1 MDTNEINKLHQ
12 RDINEQLGRLPSQT
26 EVTKAIKGM
35 SSEKAP
41 GKSGVTTDMLKN
53 LPPDGFNLLTTLI
66 QNYWQDIN
74 CDFDSWHT
82 NILSLLYKGKGDSRD
97 PKNWRPICL
106 KETTAKIISTIVAK
120 RLLDHINDIGARTQ
134 FGHIGCQEALHS
146 LRNLLI
152 TRRHHGKE
160 TYVLFVDLIKAF
172 DSIDQNVMFKILEKY
187 GIPQTLLDVIKKM
200 YNDVRL
206 QFTIGKEKRH
216 INYTN
221 GVFQGD
227 NASPIL
233 FLFVMMAATD
243 SFTSTFQ
250 LDDKPTFNYFPDKAN
265 ARRQNGRLKGQ
276 CPKAKGVTF
285 EIENLLYVDD
295 GVFICNTRSDLERLT
310 QELHRHF
317 LKFGLKMHVGYGT
330 ENSKTVAMYFPPTLE
345 MTTQHIQ
352 HNRLPPNITINDGKN
367 YVHFVNHFKYLG
379 AYISDTLKE
388 DFEIQTRIS
397 KAWSVLGAMKHFFK
411 GKDVDLR
418 AKALLYVGGPLNAL
432 LWGAE
437 SWNLS
442 KTNLNKLNAF
452 HHTAM
457 RWILG
462 INMERVKNER
472 IKNVN
477 IRRTFCNLPTVDYY
491 IKRRVWNY
499 IRKIVRTE
507 QDHLPKKLLGAWIQ
521 CPRKL
526 GQPQKSCRN
535 LAISALR
542 TILPEI
548 SENGKF
554 SDFFELAKNKSTW
567 TNILKEHEEVTL
579 LSRNHTDENE
589 PFETDLS
596 YISFDDINT
605 NINTP
610 TGP

>member
-1 MDTNEINKLHQ
+1 
-12 RDINEQLGRLPSQT
+12 
-26 EVTKAIKGM
+26 
-35 SSEKAP
+35 
-41 GKSGVTTDMLKN
+41 
-53 LPPDGFNLLTTLI
+53 
-66 QNYWQDIN
+66 
-74 CDFDSWHT
+74 
-82 NILSLLYKGKGDSRD
+82 
-97 PKNWRPICL
+97 
-106 KETTAKIISTIVAK
+106 
-120 RLLDHINDIGARTQ
+120 
-134 FGHIGCQEALHS
+134 
-146 LRNLLI
+146 
-152 TRRHHGKE
+152 
-160 TYVLFVDLIKAF
+160 
-172 DSIDQNVMFKILEKY
+172 
-187 GIPQTLLDVIKKM
+187 
-200 YNDVRL
+200 
-206 QFTIGKEKRH
+206 
-216 INYTN
+216 
-221 GVFQGD
+221 
-227 NASPIL
+227 
-233 FLFVMMAATD
+233 
-243 SFTSTFQ
+243 
-250 LDDKPTFNYFPDKAN
+250 
-265 ARRQNGRLKGQ
+265 
-276 CPKAKGVTF
+276 
-285 EIENLLYVDD
+285 
-295 GVFICNTRSDLERLT
+295 
-310 QELHRHF
+310 
-317 LKFGLKMHVGYGT
+317 
-330 ENSKTVAMYFPPTLE
+330 MYFPPTLE
-345 MTTQHIQ
+345 VTTQHIQ

-379 AYISDTLKE
+379 SYISDTLKE

-397 KAWSVLGAMKHFFK
+397 KAWSVLGAMKLFFK

-418 AKALLYVGGPLNAL
+418 AKVLLYVGGPLNAL

-477 IRRTFCNLPTVDYY
+477 VRRTFCNLPTVDYY

-542 TILPEI
+542 TILPGM

-554 SDFFELAKNKSTW
+554 SDFFDLAKNKIIW

-579 LSRNHTDENE
+579 LSCNHTKDNNE
-589 PFETDLS
+589 PLKTDLS
-596 YISFDDINT
+596 YISYDDINT